1 MIQISLCD
9 DEAQQRSSL
18 RKIIERSLDL
28 RGLSYHL
35 SEFESG
41 EALLAHL
48 SSASPDILFLDIEM
62 GQLNG
67 METAR
72 LLRKQTT
79 KTILIFV
86 TSHPDYV
93 FQGYEVKALNYL
105 LKPCKEAK
113 IIEVL
118 EAAVAELDTGSEQ
131 FYLFSHKSSQT
142 RLPLQEICYFWS
154 ERRKIHV
161 QTTEESFIFYGKL
174 NDVEVELPDCFVRIH
189 NRYLVNLH
197 FVQEVRSDIVHCAG
211 HQLPLSRANKQ
222 ALQLAFAR
230 NLLE

>member
-9 DEAQQRSSL
+9 DEVQQRSSL

-113 IIEVL
+113 VIEVL
-118 EAAVAELDTGSEQ
+118 ETALAELEVQSAQSYLVAHKGSQ
-131 FYLFSHKSSQT
+131 K
-142 RLPLQEICYFWS
+142 RVALQEICYFWS
-154 ERRKIHV
+154 ERRKVHV
-161 QTTEESFIFYGKL
+161 QTTDQALVFYGKL
-174 NDVEVELPDCFVRIH
+174 NDVENELPDYFIRIH

-197 FVQEVRSDIVHCAG
+197 FVQEVSSDIVYCAG
-211 HQLPLSRANKQ
+211 QPLPLSRANKQ

>member
-9 DEAQQRSSL
+9 DEAKQRTSL
-18 RKIIERSLDL
+18 RKIIERTLDL
-28 RGLSYHL
+28 KGLSYQL

-72 LLRKQTT
+72 LLRKQAAETV
-79 KTILIFV
+79 LIFV

-113 IIEVL
+113 IIDVL
-118 EAAVAELDTGSEQ
+118 DAALAELVIGSAQ
-131 FYLFSHKSSQT
+131 TYLFTHKGTQK
-142 RLPLQEICYFWS
+142 RLPLQDICYFWS

-161 QTTEESFIFYGKL
+161 QTNNQAFVFYGKL
-174 NDVEVELPDCFVRIH
+174 NDVENELPDYFIRIH

-197 FVQEVRSDIVHCAG
+197 FVQEVSSDIVLCAD
-211 HQLPLSRANKQ
+211 QPLPLSRANKQ